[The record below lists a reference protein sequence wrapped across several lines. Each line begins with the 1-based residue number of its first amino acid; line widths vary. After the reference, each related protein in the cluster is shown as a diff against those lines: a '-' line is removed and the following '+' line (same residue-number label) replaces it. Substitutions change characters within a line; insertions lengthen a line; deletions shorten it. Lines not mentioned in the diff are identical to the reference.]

1 MIEIRR
7 YIHQHPELSFHEDE
21 TAKYIADFYKGKDVQ
36 VETNFGGRGIKVTI
50 DSGKPGKTLA
60 IRADFDALPITE
72 DTGLPFASQNEGVM
86 HACGHDA
93 HTAYMLVLAET
104 LSEMKDAFTG
114 KVIVIHQPAEEVPPG
129 GAKGMV
135 EAGILEGVDN
145 VVGVHVMSTMETG
158 SVYYHPGYVQ
168 TGRAFFKLKVIG
180 KGGHGSSPHM
190 ANDAIVAGSYFI
202 TQLQTGRA
210 FFKLKVIGK
219 GGHGSSPHMAN
230 DAIVAG
236 SYFITQLQT
245 VVSRRL
251 SPFETGVVTIGS
263 FDGKGQFNIIKDS
276 IEVEGDVRGLTED
289 TKATIEREIKR
300 LSKGLEE
307 TFGVTC
313 ELDYNDDYP
322 ALYNDPE
329 FTEYVAKTLKNADLD
344 FGVESCEPQPPS
356 EDFAYYAKEKPSAFI
371 YTGAAPED
379 GKIYPHHHP
388 KFKISEKALLIS
400 AEAVGTVVLD
410 YLKGEN

>member
-1 MIEIRR
+1 MTQQLIETLKAKEDKMIEIRR
-7 YIHQHPELSFHEDE
+7 YLHQHPELSFHEDE

-50 DSGKPGKTLA
+50 DSGKPGKTWA
-60 IRADFDALPITE
+60 FRADFDALPITE
-72 DTGLPFASQNEGVM
+72 DTWLPFASQNEGVM

-158 SVYYHPGYVQ
+158 SVYYHPGYV
-168 TGRAFFKLKVIG
+168 
-180 KGGHGSSPHM
+180 
-190 ANDAIVAGSYFI
+190 
-202 TQLQTGRA
+202 QTGRA

-356 EDFAYYAKEKPSAFI
+356 EDFAYYAKERPSAFI

>member
-1 MIEIRR
+1 MTQQLIETLKAKEDKMIEIRR

-202 TQLQTGRA
+202 TQLQT
-210 FFKLKVIGK
+210 
-219 GGHGSSPHMAN
+219 
-230 DAIVAG
+230 
-236 SYFITQLQT
+236 

-344 FGVESCEPQPPS
+344 FGVESCETQPPS